1 MSEKKTMIDQFK
13 AFTEPKG
20 KIKVNKAKGPP
31 DLKDLRQTVNS
42 WNKENRK
49 P

>member
-1 MSEKKTMIDQFK
+1 MSEKKTMIDQFNK
-13 AFTEPKG
+13 FTGEKG
-20 KIKVNKAKGPP
+20 KTKVNKAKGPV
-31 DLKDLRQTVNS
+31 DIKDLRQTVNS